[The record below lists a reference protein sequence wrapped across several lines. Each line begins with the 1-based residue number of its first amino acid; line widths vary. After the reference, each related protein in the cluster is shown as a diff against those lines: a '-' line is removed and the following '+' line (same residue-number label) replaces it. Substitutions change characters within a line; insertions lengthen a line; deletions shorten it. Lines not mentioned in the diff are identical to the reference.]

1 MSPMSNNEA
10 DGLLQDAFGR
20 LLTAAIADIKRH
32 VATLRESETAFYGYA
47 ALPPDYLTEFQPCR
61 LNATFNR
68 EADIDESR
76 RDPYYRYSVDE
87 WNNYIHD
94 EFDATN
100 TELRALLSKFE
111 ELGEKPESSGE
122 KANFIASVNQT
133 IFDALISLRND
144 GTFVGVSYIVIW
156 IPDSDDEIVNR
167 SVRELCAANVYSEYA
182 SEFS

>member
-1 MSPMSNNEA
+1 MSNNEA

-32 VATLRESETAFYGYA
+32 VATLRDSETAFYGYA

-68 EADIDESR
+68 EADIDDEKRS
-76 RDPYYRYSVDE
+76 DPYYRYSVDE

-100 TELRALLSKFE
+100 AELRALLPRFE
-111 ELGEKPESSGE
+111 ELDEKPESSGD
-122 KANFIASVNQT
+122 KAKFIALVNQT
-133 IFDALISLRND
+133 ILDALISLRND
-144 GTFVGVSYIVIW
+144 GTFDGVSYIVIW
-156 IPDSDDEIVNR
+156 IPDSDDEIING